1 MRRPTERVLVDTV
14 VLQKSA
20 PAPKGHGR
28 AGGWARAALAA
39 GFLAYAAAALAGWWL
54 LLRIVPTEVHVTL
67 LGHSIGTRS
76 AHEHIN
82 NLCLIF
88 LLLPVAL
95 WIEGMMVGWKQSS
108 ARQLFFSPTPSLKTD
123 IACFFL
129 GQAHLTDIA
138 GRVLTLGAALISG
151 AWVRDSLQHA
161 TGLAIPV
168 LSAPLLVQVVFYFF
182 VYSFFD
188 YWTHRFDH
196 TRFLWPLHRY
206 HHSAK
211 DFGVITSGRQHPAAF
226 TGIFL
231 VNLPI
236 AIMGAPTGVMIYV
249 NVLVVGIGFLLH
261 SKIDADWGWFGRWVI
276 QSPNNHR
283 MHHKLDMTHPTGHFS
298 TVPLWDRLFG
308 TYHREGSGD
317 LVIGVDTDY
326 SHGFLAPLDM
336 ARDYAHFWIG
346 LVGGRNDGPD
356 AVSFFAARRP
366 KA

>member
-1 MRRPTERVLVDTV
+1 MDTV
-14 VLQKSA
+14 VLQDRA
-20 PAPKGHGR
+20 PAPDGRGR
-28 AGGWARAALAA
+28 AGGRARLALGA

-54 LLRIVPTEVHVTL
+54 LLRIVPSEVHVTL
-67 LGHSIGTRS
+67 FGRSVGTNS

-95 WIEGMMVGWKQSS
+95 WIEGLTVGWSQSS
-108 ARQLFFSPTPSLKTD
+108 ARQLLCSPSPSLKTD
-123 IACFFL
+123 IACFLL

-151 AWVRDSLQHA
+151 GWIRDQLQHA
-161 TGLAIPV
+161 TGLSIAV
-168 LSAPLLVQVVFYFF
+168 LPAPLPVQVVVYFF

-206 HHSAK
+206 HHSAQ

-236 AIMGAPTGVMIYV
+236 AILGAPTAVMIYV

-261 SKIDADWGWFGRWVI
+261 SKIDSDWGWFGRWVI

-283 MHHKLDMTHPTGHFS
+283 MHHKLDMTHPTGHFA
-298 TVPLWDRLFG
+298 VAPVWDRLFG
-308 TYHREGSGD
+308 TYRQEGRGD
-317 LVIGVDTDY
+317 LVIGVDTEY
-326 SHGFLAPLDM
+326 RHGFLAPRDM

-346 LVGGRNDGPD
+346 LLGGRNDGPG
-356 AVSFFAARRP
+356 AVRLFKKREP
-366 KA
+366 KT